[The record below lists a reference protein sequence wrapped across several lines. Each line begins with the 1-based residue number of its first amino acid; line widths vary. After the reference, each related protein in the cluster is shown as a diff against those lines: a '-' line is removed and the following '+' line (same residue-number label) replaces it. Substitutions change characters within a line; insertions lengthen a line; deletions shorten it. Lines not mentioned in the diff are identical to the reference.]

1 MDEISNWIA
10 ILGCL
15 KDNDDVKTAQNIVDS
30 IHQSRDKVSQILR
43 PRISKA
49 QTSTSAVDPSQKQ
62 ITTMLTKLEEHLR
75 ECKNELDAREYCNAK
90 ARLIEAETLIRPNG
104 NSISF

>member
-1 MDEISNWIA
+1 
-10 ILGCL
+10 
-15 KDNDDVKTAQNIVDS
+15 
-30 IHQSRDKVSQILR
+30 
-43 PRISKA
+43 
-49 QTSTSAVDPSQKQ
+49 
-62 ITTMLTKLEEHLR
+62 MLTKLEEHLR